1 MSDTLMRGSS
11 AGGEIR
17 VLTAI
22 TTELV
27 NEAQRIHHTYPTA
40 TAALGRLLTG
50 AALMGAAGLKN
61 ETYSMTIQIRGEGEI
76 KNLVAV
82 TDCQSRVRGYIS
94 NPYVDRP
101 LNDKGK
107 LDVGGAIGGGYMSV
121 VRDLGLK
128 EPYVGQTPLVSGEI
142 AEDLTYYYAKSE
154 QTPTSIA
161 LGVLV
166 DTDNSVL
173 ASGGFMI
180 QMLPGATD
188 EMAKSLEEILKNLP
202 PVTTMIRDGMSAEDI
217 LFRVTEGFSMICE
230 NKAVTPKY
238 ECKCSK
244 ERMEKALI
252 SIGADELTQ
261 LINEQGQA
269 ELTCQFCDNKYM
281 FSKSELENLL
291 KRAKK

>member
-61 ETYSMTIQIRGEGEI
+61 ETDSMTIQIRGEGEI

-202 PVTTMIRDGMSAEDI
+202 PVTTMIRVGMSAEDI

>member
-61 ETYSMTIQIRGEGEI
+61 ETDSMTIQIRGEGEI

-121 VRDLGLK
+121 VRDLGLIITQK
-128 EPYVGQTPLVSGEI
+128 ANRPLLPSRSAYWLIPIVQFLRQ
-142 AEDLTYYYAKSE
+142 A
-154 QTPTSIA
+154 A
-161 LGVLV
+161 L
-166 DTDNSVL
+166 
-173 ASGGFMI
+173 
-180 QMLPGATD
+180 
-188 EMAKSLEEILKNLP
+188 
-202 PVTTMIRDGMSAEDI
+202 
-217 LFRVTEGFSMICE
+217 
-230 NKAVTPKY
+230 
-238 ECKCSK
+238 
-244 ERMEKALI
+244 
-252 SIGADELTQ
+252 
-261 LINEQGQA
+261 
-269 ELTCQFCDNKYM
+269 
-281 FSKSELENLL
+281 
-291 KRAKK
+291 

>member
-61 ETYSMTIQIRGEGEI
+61 ETDSMTIQIRGEGEI

-82 TDCQSRVRGYIS
+82 TDCQSHVRGYIS

-142 AEDLTYYYAKSE
+142 AEDLTYHYAKSE

-230 NKAVTPKY
+230 NKTVTPKY

-252 SIGADELTQ
+252 SIGVDELTQ